1 MSEIRYDNQVIIVTG
16 SGNGLGK
23 SHAMAFAARGAKVVI
38 NDFGGARDGT
48 GGSSKAAEAVVA
60 EIKAAGGEAI

>member
-1 MSEIRYDNQVIIVTG
+1 MSDISFDGQVVIVTG

-23 SHAMAFAARGAKVVI
+23 QHALEFARRGAKVVI

-48 GGSSKAAEAVVA
+48 GGSSEAARSCGC
-60 EIKAAGGEAI
+60 EIES